1 MWRFAFV
8 WALAA
13 SLLLVP
19 TARGQ
24 ELTKR
29 LDNQAIIDMV
39 SLGLGDDVIIEKIRS
54 ANEPHFDTD
63 VDGLKKLKEAK
74 VSDPVIRAMINPRAV
89 PAAAPAAVVAAATPP
104 PAPAPAP
111 PAEDPNLPPK
121 EVGVFW
127 KHGPNFTFIE
137 GQMVS
142 QAQIG
147 GRAAHKLT
155 FGVKSKHWNAYLM
168 GPESKNKVK
177 DTRPVFYFYV
187 PEGGSASDYTLLKLD
202 KKGDR
207 RQFEVGSIGGWFG
220 QKSGTKEGN
229 SRGFDVERVA
239 PRTYK
244 ASLLVD
250 LDPGEYGF
258 FMGTGQ
264 QMAMSDKEAGG
275 SSTGRIYDFSIPK

>member
-1 MWRFAFV
+1 MWRCTFV
-8 WALAA
+8 WALFVC
-13 SLLLVP
+13 LVLAP
-19 TARGQ
+19 AARGQ

-39 SLGLGDDVIIEKIRS
+39 TLGLGDDVIIEKIRS
-54 ANEPHFDTD
+54 ANEPRFDTD
-63 VDGLKKLKEAK
+63 VDGLKKLKESK
-74 VSDPVIRAMINPRAV
+74 VSDSVIRAMINPRAS
-89 PAAAPAAVVAAATPP
+89 APAAVVAAAAL
-104 PAPAPAP
+104 PAAP
-111 PAEDPNLPPK
+111 PVPIEDPNLPPK
-121 EVGVFW
+121 EVGVYW
-127 KHGPNFTFIE
+127 KNGPNFVFLE

-147 GRAAHKLT
+147 GRAAHAFT

-168 GPESKNKVK
+168 GAESKNKVK
-177 DTRPVFYFYV
+177 DSRPTFFFYV
-187 PEGGSASDYTLLKLD
+187 PDGGSAADYTLVRLD
-202 KKGDR
+202 KKSDR

-220 QKSGTKEGN
+220 QKSGTKESN

-244 ASLLVD
+244 ATLTVT

-264 QMAMSDKEAGG
+264 QMALSDKEAGG

>member
-1 MWRFAFV
+1 M
-8 WALAA
+8 
-13 SLLLVP
+13 
-19 TARGQ
+19 ARGQ

-39 SLGLGDDVIIEKIRS
+39 SLGLSDEVIIDKIRS
-54 ANEPHFDTD
+54 ANEPRFDTD
-63 VDGLKKLKEAK
+63 VEGLKKLKEAK
-74 VSDPVIRAMINPRAV
+74 VSDAIIRAMINPRAAA
-89 PAAAPAAVVAAATPP
+89 PAMVAVSAPVAAPAAPV
-104 PAPAPAP
+104 
-111 PAEDPNLPPK
+111 EDPNLPPK

-127 KHGPNFTFIE
+127 KNGPNFVFIE

-147 GRAAHKLT
+147 GRAAHAFT

-168 GPESKNKVK
+168 GHESKNKVK
-177 DTRPVFYFYV
+177 DTRPTFFFYV
-187 PEGGSASDYTLLKLD
+187 PEGGSAGDYTLVKLD
-202 KKGDR
+202 QKGDR

-220 QKSGTKEGN
+220 QKSGTKESN

-244 ASLLVD
+244 ATLTVT

-264 QMAMSDKEAGG
+264 QMALSDKEAGG
-275 SSTGRIYDFSIPK
+275 SSTGRIYDFSVPK